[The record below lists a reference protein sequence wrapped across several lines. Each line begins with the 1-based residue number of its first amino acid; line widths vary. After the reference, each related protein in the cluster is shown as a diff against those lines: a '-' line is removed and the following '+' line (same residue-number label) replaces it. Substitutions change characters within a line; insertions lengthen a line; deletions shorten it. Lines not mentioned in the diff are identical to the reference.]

1 MRWFALL
8 LLVLAPQDK
17 PTWEQIVERGKKN
30 VERLRG
36 LRDGLPRAEFDPK
49 ALAKE
54 LGGDLEKS
62 TSFVRDAIG
71 HESYRGFL
79 KGAQGTLVSRRGN
92 AADRA
97 LLLAALLDGKEP
109 KLVRGSLPPEKQP
122 APSVVPPAARPLDV
136 AGVAARL
143 QVDPERLKKK
153 AEARELLAGEAAK
166 QLQDRAARDRE
177 AVAAALD
184 AAKIP
189 LPPAPEP
196 DGETWW
202 VRVGDRDLL
211 KPEGA
216 VEEEVHAEP
225 PPAAFHR
232 IVLRMIIKAGGEEA
246 PVLDVGYRAAD
257 LFGRTLTIQNVPGD
271 DPGRLP
277 RLKSKAQKA
286 QLDALAA
293 TTLFVPLLTGGKE
306 PITGHPF
313 DLDGVRRPVTNGVI
327 QKLEGVLKLFDDLPG
342 EKKTLEACW
351 LELETHAPGAEPR
364 RVRRT
369 IFAGKAGRQKV
380 LDLLQTRDLLI
391 APGSLSGD
399 FVLDRV
405 LEADVA
411 SKDLLLSRLKK
422 PSLVPEALP
431 SRTPSA
437 LWAFAARRSTGGLS
451 ATAPLV
457 VSHVRRILDGAR
469 VKVRGGIDILS
480 NGVAGAPGTSW
491 KDNPALAAGILDT
504 ALEHEVHKGVPG
516 EHANASVALEKSK
529 APLKA
534 EVVDGRP
541 RVKVA
546 GGWYDVDPA
555 TGSCL
560 GMMAEGGGQDMTE
573 YATLLVNKIEEIREW
588 QAYGERLEAA
598 LDCVMSALDSDD
610 PERTFA
616 LCMASAA
623 IGEAFGWAAGG
634 ILGGAAGDSPWARL
648 GAMAAEDWMNDT
660 LGDATDAATGH

>member
-1 MRWFALL
+1 MRWLALL
-8 LLVLAPQDK
+8 IVLTPQEK
-17 PTWEQIVERGKKN
+17 PSWEQIVERGKKN

-36 LRDGLPRAEFDPK
+36 LRDALPRADFDPQ

-62 TSFVRDAIG
+62 TAYVQANIG
-71 HESYRGFL
+71 HESYHGFL

-92 AADRA
+92 AGDRA
-97 LLLAALLDGKEP
+97 LLLAALLEGKQP
-109 KLVRGSLPPEKQP
+109 KLVRGTLAPEKQP
-122 APSVVPPAARPLDV
+122 APSIVPLKQSGTLEEIAARLKVDPAKLKAKAESREPLDV
-136 AGVAARL
+136 
-143 QVDPERLKKK
+143 
-153 AEARELLAGEAAK
+153 EAAK
-166 QLQDRAARDRE
+166 QLDARVARDRE

-189 LPPAPEP
+189 LPPAPAAES
-196 DGETWW
+196 ETWW

-216 VEEEVHAEP
+216 VEEEVLAEA
-225 PPAAFHR
+225 PAASFHR
-232 IVLRMIIKAGGEEA
+232 LVLRMGIRAGGEEA
-246 PVLDVGYRAAD
+246 SVLDVGYRAAD

-271 DPGRLP
+271 DPGRLI
-277 RLKSKAQKA
+277 RLKAKTQKA

-293 TTLFVPLLTGGKE
+293 TTLFVPLLSGGKE
-306 PITGHPF
+306 PITGRPF
-313 DLDGVRRPVTNGVI
+313 DLDGAIRPVTNGVI
-327 QKLEGVLKLFDDLPG
+327 QKVEGALKLFDDLPG
-342 EKKTLEACW
+342 AKKTLEACW
-351 LELETHAPGAEPR
+351 LELETAAPGAEPR

-369 IFAGKAGRQKV
+369 IFAGKAGRQKA

-411 SKDLLLSRLKK
+411 AKDLLLSRLKK

-431 SRTPSA
+431 ARTPSA
-437 LWAFAARRSTGGLS
+437 LWAFAGRRSTGTLS
-451 ATAPLV
+451 ATGPLV
-457 VSHVRRILDGAR
+457 VSHVRRILDGPR

-480 NGVAGAPGTSW
+480 NGVAGKPGASW
-491 KDNPALAAGILDT
+491 KENEALALGIFDT
-504 ALEHEVHKGVPG
+504 ALEHEVHKSIKG
-516 EHANASVALEKSK
+516 EHANASVQLEKSK
-529 APLKA
+529 GPLKA

-541 RVKVA
+541 RVLVA

-573 YATLLVNKIEEIREW
+573 YATLLVNKLEEIREW
-588 QAYGERLEAA
+588 QSYGERLEAA
-598 LDCVMSALDSDD
+598 LDCVMGALDSDD
-610 PERTFA
+610 AERAFA
-616 LCMASAA
+616 ICMARAA
-623 IGEAFGWAAGG
+623 VGEAFGWAAGG
-634 ILGGAAGDSPWARL
+634 ILGGAAGGSPWARL
-648 GAMAAEDWMNDT
+648 GAMAAEDWMGET
-660 LGDATDAATGH
+660 FSDAVDAATGG